1 MNRASSDLSRRLLRG
16 VLTALVLL
24 GAWEGAVRGLQLPRY
39 MLPAPSRVATVLVER
54 SDFLLEQAW
63 ITAFETLIGLVIG
76 AGAGIALALLLAVLP
91 LARRYVLPVVVIS
104 QALPVFA
111 IAPLLVL
118 WFGFGLASKIVMASL
133 IIFFPVTSAF
143 YDGLRRTDPDLLDYA
158 RLVRAT
164 PVQTLL
170 LIRLP
175 AALPALGSGLR
186 VAAVFAPIGAIV
198 GEWVGSSQGLGFVM
212 LQANARAQADVVFA
226 ALVLLAAMAL
236 LLRAVVDKATRAMAP
251 WQSETD

>member
-1 MNRASSDLSRRLLRG
+1 M
-16 VLTALVLL
+16 
-24 GAWEGAVRGLQLPRY
+24 
-39 MLPAPSRVATVLVER
+39 
-54 SDFLLEQAW
+54 
-63 ITAFETLIGLVIG
+63 
-76 AGAGIALALLLAVLP
+76 
-91 LARRYVLPVVVIS
+91 VVS

-118 WFGFGLASKIVMASL
+118 WFGFGLSSKIVMASL

-158 RLVRAT
+158 KLVRAT
-164 PVQTLL
+164 PWQTLM
-170 LIRLP
+170 LIRVP

-226 ALVLLAAMAL
+226 ALALLAAMAL
-236 LLRAVVDKATRAMAP
+236 LLRTIVDKATRAMTP
-251 WQSETD
+251 WQSEQA